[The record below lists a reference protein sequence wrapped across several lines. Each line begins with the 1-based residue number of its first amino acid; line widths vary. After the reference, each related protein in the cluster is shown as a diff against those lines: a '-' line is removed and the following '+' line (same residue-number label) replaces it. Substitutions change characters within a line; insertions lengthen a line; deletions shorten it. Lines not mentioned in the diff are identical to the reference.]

1 MEQAPTVLLAPDEAI
16 RHADAFLDR
25 LEAEVGPLVLA
36 TPGGQGSQ
44 RHGARKLPWL
54 GKRRWLARLAPRRVL
69 RLGAAPP
76 VPAPAGVPVVWIN
89 APTDADPALADRL
102 LHADPAEG
110 PQPGEVTGDP
120 LPMLEAPAP
129 AADEGLCDRFRELR
143 EAGRWICYFAGTV
156 EGEESRAYGAF
167 FDLLRQRMGF
177 MILAPRDPE
186 RYEPVYRDAIK
197 YNLPTNRHNRLS
209 TSWIPKKSRVYYVE
223 DPQTLN
229 GIYPCADLVVPGGTL
244 VGDGRTPDLV
254 TPLARGCAVAV
265 GPAGREHPVVAS
277 AVAAGAV
284 AAASDEALEETLA
297 ALLTDADRRQALAA
311 AGQAWLERHAGAMD
325 RVMAAVRAA
334 G

>member
-1 MEQAPTVLLAPDEAI
+1 MEQAPTVLLAPDEAV

-25 LEAEVGPLVLA
+25 LEAETGPLILA
-36 TPGGQGSQ
+36 TPGGQGSP
-44 RHGARKLPWL
+44 RHPARRLPWL

-69 RLGAAPP
+69 RLGAAPT
-76 VPAPAGVPVVWIN
+76 VPAPEGVPVVWIN
-89 APTDADPALADRL
+89 APADADPGLADRL
-102 LHADPAEG
+102 LHAEPGEG
-110 PQPGEVTGDP
+110 AQAGEVTGDP
-120 LPMLEAPAP
+120 VLALEEVPASG
-129 AADEGLCDRFRELR
+129 DTELCERFRELR

-177 MILAPRDPE
+177 MILAPADPE

-223 DPQTLN
+223 DPETLA

-244 VGDGRTPDLV
+244 VGDERTPDLA

-284 AAASDEALEETLA
+284 AAASDEDLEETLA
-297 ALLTDADRRQALAA
+297 ALLTDPDRRDALAS
-311 AGQAWLERHAGAMD
+311 AGQAWLKCHTGALG
-325 RVMAAVRAA
+325 RVLEAIREV

>member
-1 MEQAPTVLLAPDEAI
+1 MAQAPTVLLASDEAI

-25 LEAEVGPLVLA
+25 LEAEVGPLILV
-36 TPGGQGSQ
+36 TPGGQGSR
-44 RHGARKLPWL
+44 RHEAHKLPWL

-69 RLGAAPP
+69 RLGAVPP

-89 APTDADPALADRL
+89 APTDAGPESADRI
-102 LHADPAEG
+102 LHADPANG
-110 PQPGEVTGDP
+110 APSGEVVGDP
-120 LPMLEAPAP
+120 VLCLEEP
-129 AADEGLCDRFRELR
+129 DSGGDTDLCERFRELR

-223 DPQTLN
+223 DPETLN

-244 VGDGRTPDLV
+244 VGDERPPDLA

-265 GPAGREHPVVAS
+265 GPAGRQHPVVAS

-284 AAASDEALEETLA
+284 AATSDETFEETLA
-297 ALLTDADRRQALAA
+297 ALLADADQRRALAT
-311 AGQAWLERHAGAMD
+311 AGEAWLQRHTGAME
-325 RVMAAVRAA
+325 RVLAAIHAT

>member
-25 LEAEVGPLVLA
+25 LEAAFGPLLLT

-54 GKRRWLARLAPRRVL
+54 GKRRWLAQLAPARVL

-76 VPAPAGVPVVWIN
+76 IPAPEGVPVVWIN
-89 APTDADPALADRL
+89 APADADPELADRL
-102 LHADPAEG
+102 LHAEPAAG

-120 LPMLEAPAP
+120 VLALEAPSP
-129 AADEGLCDRFRELR
+129 PGETDLCDRFRELR

-156 EGEESRAYGAF
+156 EGEERRAYAAF
-167 FDLLRQRMGF
+167 FELLRRRMGF

-209 TSWIPKKSRVYYVE
+209 TSWVPKKSRVYYVE
-223 DPQTLN
+223 DPQTLA

-244 VGDGRTPDLV
+244 VGDGRPPDLS
-254 TPLARGCAVAV
+254 TPLDRGCAVAV

-277 AVAAGAV
+277 AIAAGAV
-284 AAASDEALEETLA
+284 AAAGDDELEETLA
-297 ALLTDADRRQALAA
+297 ALLTDPERREALAA
-311 AGQAWLERHAGAMD
+311 AGRAWLNRHTGALD
-325 RVMAAVRAA
+325 RVLAVVTEA

>member
-1 MEQAPTVLLAPDEAI
+1 MEQAPTVLLAPDEAV

-25 LEAEVGPLVLA
+25 LEAEIGPLVLA
-36 TPGGQGSQ
+36 TPGGQGSD
-44 RHGARKLPWL
+44 RHPARKLPWL

-69 RLGAAPP
+69 RLGAAPT
-76 VPAPAGVPVVWIN
+76 VPAPEGTPVVWIN
-89 APTDADPALADRL
+89 APVDADPALADRFL
-102 LHADPAEG
+102 YADPTDGA
-110 PQPGEVTGDP
+110 PSGEVTGDP
-120 LPMLEAPAP
+120 VLCLEEPATGG
-129 AADEGLCDRFRELR
+129 DTDLCERFRELR

-223 DPQTLN
+223 DPETLA

-244 VGDGRTPDLV
+244 VGDERTPDLA

-284 AAASDEALEETLA
+284 AAASDEELEETLA
-297 ALLTDADRRQALAA
+297 ALLTDPERREALAT
-311 AGQAWLERHAGAMD
+311 AGQTWLRHHSGALERVLRAVKEAG
-325 RVMAAVRAA
+325 
-334 G
+334 